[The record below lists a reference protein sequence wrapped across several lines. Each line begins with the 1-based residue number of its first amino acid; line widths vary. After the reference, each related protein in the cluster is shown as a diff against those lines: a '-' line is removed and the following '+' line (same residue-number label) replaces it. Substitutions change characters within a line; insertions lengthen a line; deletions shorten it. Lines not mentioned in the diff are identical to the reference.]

1 MKYETTEAFCRLT
14 SLFVKAILD
23 AGSEL
28 PEGIDERLAT
38 DPRKACE
45 ELNALA
51 LSCGAVT
58 GALDHSLAMVYQ
70 GMDAADARTQPGEQ
84 DTADIH
90 RAFERAVRLHEIAAA
105 QARAEEEARAAAER
119 AAAEQA
125 AAERAAAEQAAK
137 EAAEL
142 QPAEPP
148 AEQAAE
154 EKPRKR
160 RGRKPKNQ
168 AAQLELSVPTEE
180 PAVNAAAAEA
190 AVEPVAAPAPIF
202 EAAEAESVPN
212 AAPAAEAE
220 TSPEPTPEPANAPE
234 PAPEAVAEAK
244 PAAEPA
250 AQADDGATLSAD
262 QAAAILGVTKP
273 EVYKLIKAGELPAVK
288 KGRSWHLSAAA
299 VTAHA
304 AQQ

>member
-23 AGSEL
+23 VGSEL
-28 PEGIDERLAT
+28 PEGIDERLAAN
-38 DPRKACE
+38 PRSACE
-45 ELNALA
+45 ELNSLA

-70 GMDAADARTQPGEQ
+70 GMDAADARTQPDEQ
-84 DTADIH
+84 DAADIH

-105 QARAEEEARAAAER
+105 QARAEEEARAAAEQ
-119 AAAEQA
+119 AAAEQ
-125 AAERAAAEQAAK
+125 AAAEQAAK
-137 EAAEL
+137 EAAEP

-148 AEQAAE
+148 AEQPAE

-190 AVEPVAAPAPIF
+190 AVEPVAAPAPIV

-234 PAPEAVAEAK
+234 PVPEAVAEAK

-262 QAAAILGVTKP
+262 QAAAILGMTKP

-299 VTAHA
+299 VTARA